1 MNEFSL
7 NEGHVGK
14 GIAASILS
22 AAKYLIFPLL
32 ILMSASSMLVQAG
45 GGEVAEQLRLEDVKY
60 VLLMLGI
67 PITVLSFFRGF
78 YPKGSIS
85 RFTFGAIVTVLVCL
99 WIWMVTMG
107 GNLTLE
113 FEQFGLVLNFT
124 GLVLL
129 FILAAALKGVF
140 YLVEMLSYRQDWLGS
155 KNVAPV
161 IGSQIVP

>member
-7 NEGHVGK
+7 NEGNVGK
-14 GIAASILS
+14 GIAASIIS
-22 AAKYLIFPLL
+22 AVKYLIFPLL
-32 ILMSASSMLVQAG
+32 ILMSATSLLVKGG
-45 GGEVAEQLRLEDVKY
+45 GGEVAEQLRLEDIKY

-67 PITVLSFFRGF
+67 PITILSFFRGF
-78 YPKGSIS
+78 YPRGSVS
-85 RFTFGAIVTVLVCL
+85 RFTFGAIVTVLVCI

-113 FEQFGLVLNFT
+113 FEQFGLTLNFT

-140 YLVEMLSYRQDWLGS
+140 YLAEMLSYRQEWLGS
-155 KNVAPV
+155 QKVAPV
-161 IGSQIVP
+161 VGSQIVP

>member
-7 NEGHVGK
+7 SEGHVGK

-22 AAKYLIFPLL
+22 AVKFLIFPLL

-45 GGEVAEQLRLEDVKY
+45 GGEVAEQLRLEDLKY
-60 VLLMLGI
+60 LLLMLGV

-99 WIWMVTMG
+99 WIWMITMG
-107 GNLTLE
+107 GNLILE
-113 FEQFGLVLNFT
+113 FEQFGLNLNFT

-140 YLVEMLSYRQDWLGS
+140 YLAEMLSYRKEWLGS
-155 KNVAPV
+155 KSVAPV
-161 IGSQIVP
+161 VGSQIVP